1 MAKFSTNTKTD
12 VLIHLGIILSAIL
25 ILFFGFFFVYLPWS
39 TNHGEAILVPEL
51 KGLTLAEAKDALND
65 ADLDYEVSDSQF
77 VAGLKPLSIISNYP
91 KSGAYVKSNRKIFL
105 TVAAVSAPLVK
116 LPNIIGRSSLS
127 AQNQL
132 LSSGLQF
139 GGEEKVPALEENTI
153 LKVKLGNRELMPGD
167 EIPKGSKIVFV
178 VGDGYADQKIDV
190 PNVVGMEQDEADI
203 LLTGLGLTIGQIIS
217 EPSTAPAGSVIRQRP
232 AAGSENK
239 IRIGAPVDLW
249 VSAGGGS
256 IEE

>member
-12 VLIHLGIILSAIL
+12 VLIHLGIILSALL
-25 ILFFGFFFVYLPWS
+25 ILFFGFFFVYLPWT
-39 TNHGEAILVPEL
+39 TNHGEAIPVPEL
-51 KGLTLAEAKDALND
+51 KGLTLEEAEAALNK

-77 VAGLKPLSIISNYP
+77 VAGLEPLSIINNYP
-91 KSGAYVKSNRKIFL
+91 KSGAFVKSNRKIFL

-116 LPNIIGRSSLS
+116 LPNVLGRSSLS

-153 LKVKLGNRELMPGD
+153 LKVKLGTRELAPGD
-167 EIPKGSKIVFV
+167 EVPKGSKIIFV

-203 LLTGLGLTIGQIIS
+203 LLTGLGLTVGQIILETS
-217 EPSTAPAGSVIRQRP
+217 SAPAGAVIRQRP
-232 AAGSENK
+232 AAGAENK

-249 VSAGGGS
+249 VSSGS
-256 IEE
+256 FEE

>member
-51 KGLTLAEAKDALND
+51 KGLTLEEAKDALND

-167 EIPKGSKIVFV
+167 EIPKGSKIIFV

-203 LLTGLGLTIGQIIS
+203 LLTGLGLTVGQIIS

-249 VSAGGGS
+249 VSAGGGP

>member
-1 MAKFSTNTKTD
+1 M
-12 VLIHLGIILSAIL
+12 
-25 ILFFGFFFVYLPWS
+25 
-39 TNHGEAILVPEL
+39 
-51 KGLTLAEAKDALND
+51 
-65 ADLDYEVSDSQF
+65 
-77 VAGLKPLSIISNYP
+77 
-91 KSGAYVKSNRKIFL
+91 
-105 TVAAVSAPLVK
+105 SAPLVK

-132 LSSGLQF
+132 LSSGLQY

-153 LKVKLGNRELMPGD
+153 LKVKLGNRELQPGD
-167 EIPKGSKIVFV
+167 EVPKGSKIIFV

-203 LLTGLGLTIGQIIS
+203 LLSGLGLTVGQIIS
-217 EPSTAPAGSVIRQRP
+217 EPSSAPAGSVIRQRP
-232 AAGSENK
+232 SAGAENK

-249 VSAGGGS
+249 ISAGGGF